1 MEFFFLILFN
11 LVNARSYLVV
21 APELFRGGVVE
32 NISLVLL
39 NSPSLSRSIN
49 LGQNKNHKSVKIFDY
64 KEPVHVKAKLEVRGH
79 VITSASAEI
88 TKSGTIRL
96 LTPEDITGKA
106 RLNICGNC
114 HLQSGYI
121 FTNETMITISPR
133 VVFTLMPPA

>member
-1 MEFFFLILFN
+1 M
-11 LVNARSYLVV
+11 
-21 APELFRGGVVE
+21 
-32 NISLVLL
+32 
-39 NSPSLSRSIN
+39 
-49 LGQNKNHKSVKIFDY
+49 KIFDY

-133 VVFTLMPPA
+133 VVFILMPPAWHSIGCRDQINMKTFLRGTISFIETDKPRYNPGQRSGFNSLNNSACRKEKLPCSSF

>member
-1 MEFFFLILFN
+1 MEFVFLILLN
-11 LVNARSYLVV
+11 LANARSYLVV

-32 NISLVLL
+32 NI
-39 NSPSLSRSIN
+39 
-49 LGQNKNHKSVKIFDY
+49 SVKIFDY

-96 LTPEDITGKA
+96 LTPEDIAGKA

-121 FTNETMITISPR
+121 FTNETMITISQR
-133 VVFTLMPPA
+133 LVFILMHLIGHHLTTNH